1 MLLERILKNSRI
13 EGILGIDIRILQ
25 PNFKKSSYNY
35 PIQES
40 EIPPHHRPVQHKLS
54 KAKGFRPEFP
64 EGYQD
69 NLKTDKSPQYFCFLP
84 VDNLPRF

>member
-54 KAKGFRPEFP
+54 KTKIFRAVKNY
-64 EGYQD
+64 GYH
-69 NLKTDKSPQYFCFLP
+69 
-84 VDNLPRF
+84 